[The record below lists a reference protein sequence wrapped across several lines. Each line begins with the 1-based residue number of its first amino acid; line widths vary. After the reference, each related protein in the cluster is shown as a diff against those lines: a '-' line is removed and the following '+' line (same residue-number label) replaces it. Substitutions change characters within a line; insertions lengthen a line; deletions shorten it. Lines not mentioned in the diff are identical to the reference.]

1 MQCGQEQIKRERG
14 QSLLSLPEEDSTRRQ
29 SPTSLD
35 EFSHQTP
42 KPPTPRS
49 WAFQPLEMH
58 KIKVG
63 CLSHP
68 VYGTFVIV
76 VPTDKD
82 EYSFQKPTSYES
94 ECYHHTFKVISNWIW
109 DTWPLSPAQF
119 SYSGYHLDSREKLCV
134 HPKWWERQGC
144 RTWGCIFLS
153 FCGNSEWHP
162 GEVMNP
168 ENTSITHSLG
178 CL

>member
-1 MQCGQEQIKRERG
+1 MGISLLLRRERGGFPMVPQLRLHAPSAKGTSLIPCQGTKILYTMQCGQEKIKRERG

-35 EFSHQTP
+35 EFSRRTP
-42 KPPTPRS
+42 KPPAPRS

-94 ECYHHTFKVISNWIW
+94 ECYHHTFKVISN
-109 DTWPLSPAQF
+109 
-119 SYSGYHLDSREKLCV
+119 
-134 HPKWWERQGC
+134 
-144 RTWGCIFLS
+144 
-153 FCGNSEWHP
+153 
-162 GEVMNP
+162 
-168 ENTSITHSLG
+168 
-178 CL
+178 